1 MDVVNQFILNPKY
14 HEVLSILKGLR
25 NGLVYG
31 AKVRFPHAL
40 VMTFLFRSGSLRN
53 KVRLILQATR
63 AHAQN
68 LGSFVVIYKTL
79 MLVQRYLAGQKEAS
93 YHAFLAGLVGGY
105 VVFGEN
111 TNINNQIVMYL
122 FSRVAIGLAKL
133 AVTRKVVEEPHRP
146 FPLFAALVWGLVMWL
161 FRHEQSTIQPSLRA
175 SMQYLYVDSNQ
186 WQSLR
191 NLLWHNK

>member
-175 SMQYLYVDSNQ
+175 SMQYLYVDSSQ